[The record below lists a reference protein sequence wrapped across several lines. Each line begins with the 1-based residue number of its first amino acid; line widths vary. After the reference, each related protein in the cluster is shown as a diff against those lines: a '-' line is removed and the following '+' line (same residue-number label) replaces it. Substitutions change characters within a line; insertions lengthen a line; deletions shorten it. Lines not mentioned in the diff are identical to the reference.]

1 MFHKNIR
8 LPGVYIFNSESSLL
22 TIGLQSS
29 PIYCTMS
36 SMSIIGLND
45 ASEKVLVFPKYKVI
59 FYVDSGFNGT
69 ATTHDNTNGTKC
81 IYETSSNNAS
91 SCRVYYENVEIPNC
105 FSTTGI

>member
-8 LPGVYIFNSESSLL
+8 LPGVYIFNSNASF
-22 TIGLQSS
+22 TYGLQSA
-29 PIYCTMS
+29 PIYCSMT

-81 IYETSSNNAS
+81 IYVASSNNAS
-91 SCRVYYENVEIPNC
+91 SCEVFYDGIKIDNC
-105 FSTTGI
+105 FSTTGT